1 MNEEVITFKSLPKIS
16 LITLILELSLEIFV
30 LLSKEPLFFD
40 ESSSWFGIELSVKS
54 DTPSFNINEY
64 PPISTPIDNINKA
77 TTAIFLIFSP
87 PPRFW

>member
-16 LITLILELSLEIFV
+16 LITLIELSLEIFV

-64 PPISTPIDNINKA
+64 PQLAPQ
-77 TTAIFLIFSP
+77 
-87 PPRFW
+87 